1 MKTIVLSTMINH
13 DYRSL
18 VAEQGR
24 WSKCFECG
32 VGPFNEDVKAQ
43 IELDVYVIAKKDLE
57 GQP

>member
-32 VGPFNEDVKAQ
+32 VGPFNEDVKA
-43 IELDVYVIAKKDLE
+43 
-57 GQP
+57 

>member
-24 WSKCFECG
+24 WSKCFACG
-32 VGPFNEDVKAQ
+32 VSPFNEDEVA
-43 IELDVYVIAKKDLE
+43 
-57 GQP
+57 